1 MPPDV
6 QAPKVLTIYLELSQ
20 YPILAPTIRTR
31 MREELFSRG
40 VITRATFD
48 SEVKAKALR
57 SQELEGLIDPLVEE
71 SAEDWAR
78 RTQQTRD
85 TLTDFYFAYNLPHEL
100 FQNIVQSV
108 VSERNPN
115 QKVFLTFNPELA
127 PLDMVLTQ
135 AEQYEMMPLEEK
147 HQAHHHLEEMIVVIL
162 KTVVSDQ
169 LDFVHIAKEYFTAA
183 DLREIRRRRI
193 GDGKIG
199 GKAAG
204 MLLAWKI
211 LQKAGAAE
219 GIALDQIIIPDS
231 YYLGANVLYDF
242 NLQNGF
248 FFTVDQKYKMPE
260 EIEED
265 YPGILQAYLDAQ
277 FPTAITEQLR
287 ELLITIG
294 NRSIITRSSSLL
306 EDSFGT
312 SFAGKYE
319 SIFCPNQKS
328 PEENLEALVT
338 AIKTVYASCL
348 SPDALAYRRKMGLL
362 DYDERM
368 AILIQ
373 PVQGKQ
379 RQHMLFPTLAGVGYS
394 HNPFRWNPQIR
405 REDGFLRL
413 VWGLGTRAVDRVGN
427 DHPRMLALSH
437 PQLRPEVSADEIRRY
452 SQRFVDLL
460 DLDTN
465 ELITRP
471 AVELFSHDDPA
482 LPYLISV
489 DKNDYIQSLYSDIR
503 LLEPREMVLTFDGL
517 LKKTNFVQQMKAIL
531 KRLEHE
537 FVCPVDIEFT
547 AEIVE
552 NGSAAP
558 HVVIQLLQ
566 CRPTVSFE
574 TGQRV
579 HLPTGIPEAD
589 KVFSSRRLVPQGVV
603 SQIRYMVYVHPEKYS
618 QLARP
623 TVKLELARV
632 IGRLNKRL
640 EGEQFIL
647 MGPGRWGS
655 SNIDL
660 GVPVGYADINNAR
673 VLVEV
678 ASPRGQGVPDVSYG
692 THFFQDLV
700 EAHIYALPLFLED
713 RGTIFNRALILESP
727 NVLSRLLPGDEA
739 YAEYVQVVDVPAVA
753 DGRYLNIVMDE
764 ERSEALA
771 FLKRSEGPTL

>member
-1 MPPDV
+1 R
-6 QAPKVLTIYLELSQ
+6 AL
-20 YPILAPTIRTR
+20 
-31 MREELFSRG
+31 MRGELFSRG
-40 VITRATFD
+40 VITPALFEN
-48 SEVKAKALR
+48 EVKAKAQR
-57 SQELEGLIDPLVEE
+57 SQELEGLVDPLVQE
-71 SAEDWAR
+71 SAEVWDR
-78 RTQQTRD
+78 RVLHTRD

-100 FQNIVQSV
+100 FQNIVQLV

-127 PLDMVLTQ
+127 PLDMVLAQ
-135 AEQYEMMPLEEK
+135 AEQYESLPLDEM
-147 HQAHHHLEEMIVVIL
+147 HQARHHLEEMIVVII

-169 LDFVHIAKEYFTAA
+169 LDFVHIAKEYFTVA

-211 LQKAGAAE
+211 LQQAGAAD
-219 GIALDQIIIPDS
+219 GIDLNRIVIPES

-242 NLQNGF
+242 NLQNGLF
-248 FFTVDQKYKMPE
+248 FSVDQKYKTYE
-260 EIEED
+260 AIEED
-265 YPGILQAYLDAQ
+265 YPGILQAYLNAR
-277 FPTAITEQLR
+277 FPDEITEKLR
-287 ELLITIG
+287 ELLETIG
-294 NRSIITRSSSLL
+294 DRSVIVRSSSLL

-319 SIFCPNQKS
+319 SLFCPNQKS
-328 PEENLEALVT
+328 PAENLDALIT
-338 AIKTVYASCL
+338 AIKTIYGSVL

-373 PVQGKQ
+373 PVQGE
-379 RQHMLFPTLAGVGYS
+379 RRGAVFFPTLAGVGYS
-394 HNPFRWNPQIR
+394 RNPFRWNPQIR
-405 REDGFLRL
+405 REDGFVRL

-427 DHPRMLALSH
+427 DHARIIALSH
-437 PQLRPEVSADEIRRY
+437 PQLRPEVSADEIRRN

-460 DLDTN
+460 DLESN
-465 ELITRP
+465 ELMTRP
-471 AVELFSHDDPA
+471 VAQVMTHDDAA
-482 LPYLISV
+482 LPYLVSV
-489 DKNDYIQSLYSDIR
+489 DRQDYIQPLFSEIR
-503 LLEPREMVLTFDGL
+503 LLEPEELVLTFDGL
-517 LKKTNFVQQMKAIL
+517 LKKTDFVSQMKMIL
-531 KRLEHE
+531 KRLEKE
-537 FVCPVDIEFT
+537 YGCPVDIEFT
-547 AEIVE
+547 ADLVS
-552 NGSAAP
+552 NGTAAP
-558 HVVIQLLQ
+558 RVVFHLLQ
-566 CRPTVSFE
+566 CRPTVSLE

-579 HLPTGIPEAD
+579 RLPTDIPAAD
-589 KVFSSRRLVPQGVV
+589 KVFSAHRLIPQGVV
-603 SQIRYMVYVHPEKYS
+603 SKVQYLIYVLPEKYS
-618 QLARP
+618 QLAKP

-640 EGEQFIL
+640 EGQTFIL

-673 VLVEV
+673 ALVEV

-713 RGTIFNRALILESP
+713 RDTIFNRAFILDSP
-727 NVLSRLLPGDEA
+727 NVLADLLPGDEP
-739 YAEYVQVVDVPAVA
+739 YAPYVQVIDVPAVA
-753 DGRYLNIVMDE
+753 GGRYLEIVMDE
-764 ERSEALA
+764 ERGEALA
-771 FLKRSEGPTL
+771 YLK